1 MEDMVNE
8 VVEEVSTDV
17 VSEVAQDKDVVGNL
31 VKMGIGGLVTAG
43 AVALAVKVGMP
54 AYKKARSKFK
64 AWRQARKEVRNGTA
78 FDVPTIPEVE
88 EPKK

>member
-17 VSEVAQDKDVVGNL
+17 VSEVAQDKDVVGSL
-31 VKMGIGGLVTAG
+31 VKMGITGLVAAG
-43 AVALAVKVGMP
+43 AVALVVKVGIP
-54 AYKKARSKFK
+54 TYKKARSKFK
-64 AWRQARKEVRNGTA
+64 AWRQAHKDVKNGTA
-78 FDVPTIPEVE
+78 FDVPSIPEVE

>member
-31 VKMGIGGLVTAG
+31 VKMGIGGLVAAG

>member
-17 VSEVAQDKDVVGNL
+17 ASEVAQDKDVVGNL

>member
-31 VKMGIGGLVTAG
+31 VKMGIGGLVAAG

-64 AWRQARKEVRNGTA
+64 AWRQARKEARNGTA